1 MTLGSEEQPLWSPG
15 PERVDKSEMTR
26 FRRFAEKRTGKRFAG
41 YADLHEWSMTE
52 SAAFWELLAEFSGVV
67 FNRPAHTI
75 KGSDRMPGT
84 EWFAGARLNY
94 AENLLRYRDD
104 HTAIIAVN
112 EAGGHERYSY
122 SQLYQTVAKCARAL
136 EGLGIGPGDR
146 VAGYTVNGPEAVVAL
161 LGCAAVGAVWSSC
174 SPDFGPAAA
183 VDRLGQIRPRLLLAS
198 DEYRYGGKRIDC
210 LETVRHIER
219 SVGAIERVVVIP
231 YGSDL
236 SRELDPGWLEW
247 RAFLGVGGAGEIDF
261 ASLPFDH
268 PLYILFSSGTTG
280 VPKCIV
286 HGAGG
291 TLLQHRKEHLLHTG
305 LGRDD
310 VLFYFTTCGWMMWNW
325 LASAL
330 AGGGTIVLYDGSPA
344 YPDLN
349 ALWRMA
355 AQTGVTAF
363 GASASFI
370 EACMRSGLSPRTV
383 ADLSRVRTVLSTGSP
398 LSAEGFRW
406 VYEHVDSDLLLASIS
421 GGTDI
426 VSCFVLGNPN
436 LPVFAG
442 QIQCVGLGLD
452 VAAVDSSGKA
462 IVGEKGELVCRRP
475 FPCMPIYFWN
485 DPDGQKYKEAYFT
498 DYPGWWRHGDYMAI
512 TERGGIVI
520 YGRSDATLNIRGVR
534 IGTAEIYRPLESLPW
549 ILNSLA
555 IEQRAGRDVEI
566 VLFVILKEGIELTSE
581 CESEIRSVIR
591 RQASPRH
598 VPGHIHAVA
607 DIPVT
612 RNGKKAELAVKKVV
626 EGDRIPNLNA
636 LANPGCLDAFRQFAA
651 TGASKPIS
659 DG

>member
-1 MTLGSEEQPLWSPG
+1 
-15 PERVDKSEMTR
+15 MTR
-26 FRRFAEKRTGKRFAG
+26 FQRFAEERTGKRFAS
-41 YADLHEWSMTE
+41 YTDLHEWSVNE
-52 SAAFWELLAEFSGVV
+52 SAAFWELLAEFAGVI
-67 FNRPAHTI
+67 FHRPADTV
-75 KGSDRMPGT
+75 KGPDRMPGT
-84 EWFAGARLNY
+84 KWFAGARLNY

-104 HTAIIAVN
+104 RTAIIAVN
-112 EAGGHERYSY
+112 EAGGCERYSY
-122 SQLYQTVAKCARAL
+122 SQLYQAAAKCARAL
-136 EGLGIGPGDR
+136 RGLGIGPGDR
-146 VAGYTVNGPEAVVAL
+146 VAGYTVNGPEAIVAL
-161 LGCAAVGAVWSSC
+161 LGCAAIGAVWSSC

-183 VDRLGQIRPRLLLAS
+183 VDRLGQVRPRLLLAS
-198 DEYRYGGKRIDC
+198 DEYQYGGKRIDC

-219 SVGAIERVVVIP
+219 SVETIERVVVIP

-236 SRELDPGWLEW
+236 SQELDAEWLEW
-247 RAFLGVGGAGEIDF
+247 REFLGEGDVGDIDF
-261 ASLPFDH
+261 AYLPFDH

-280 VPKCIV
+280 APKCIV

-330 AGGGTIVLYDGSPA
+330 AGGSTIVVYDGSPA
-344 YPDLN
+344 YPGLN

-355 AQTGVTAF
+355 ERTGVTAF

-370 EACMRSGLSPRTV
+370 EACMRSGLSPRSV
-383 ADLSRVRTVLSTGSP
+383 ADLSRIRAVLSTGSP

-406 VYEHVDSDLLLASIS
+406 VYGNVNSDLLLASIS

-436 LPVFAG
+436 LPVYAG

-452 VAAVDSSGKA
+452 VAAVDPAGNSIA
-462 IVGEKGELVCRRP
+462 GEKGELVCRRP
-475 FPCMPIYFWN
+475 FPCMPVYFWN
-485 DPDGQKYKEAYFT
+485 DPDGEKYREAYFA
-498 DYPGWWRHGDYMAI
+498 DYPGWWRHGDYMAV
-512 TERGGIVI
+512 TEQGGIVI

-534 IGTAEIYRPLESLPW
+534 IGTAEIYRPMESLPW
-549 ILNSLA
+549 IVNSLA
-555 IEQRAGRDVEI
+555 IERRVGRDAEI
-566 VLFVILKEGIELTSE
+566 VLFVVLGDGVELTPES
-581 CESEIRSVIR
+581 ESEIRAVIR

-598 VPGHIHAVA
+598 VPGYVYAVP

-612 RNGKKAELAVKKVV
+612 RNGKKAELAVKRVV

-636 LANPGCLDAFRQFAA
+636 LANPECLEAFRRVAA
-651 TGASKPIS
+651 VGAREPVS
-659 DG
+659 D

>member
-1 MTLGSEEQPLWSPG
+1 
-15 PERVDKSEMTR
+15 
-26 FRRFAEKRTGKRFAG
+26 
-41 YADLHEWSMTE
+41 
-52 SAAFWELLAEFSGVV
+52 
-67 FNRPAHTI
+67 
-75 KGSDRMPGT
+75 
-84 EWFAGARLNY
+84 
-94 AENLLRYRDD
+94 
-104 HTAIIAVN
+104 
-112 EAGGHERYSY
+112 
-122 SQLYQTVAKCARAL
+122 
-136 EGLGIGPGDR
+136 
-146 VAGYTVNGPEAVVAL
+146 
-161 LGCAAVGAVWSSC
+161 
-174 SPDFGPAAA
+174 
-183 VDRLGQIRPRLLLAS
+183 
-198 DEYRYGGKRIDC
+198 
-210 LETVRHIER
+210 
-219 SVGAIERVVVIP
+219 
-231 YGSDL
+231 
-236 SRELDPGWLEW
+236 
-247 RAFLGVGGAGEIDF
+247 
-261 ASLPFDH
+261 
-268 PLYILFSSGTTG
+268 
-280 VPKCIV
+280 
-286 HGAGG
+286 
-291 TLLQHRKEHLLHTG
+291 
-305 LGRDD
+305 
-310 VLFYFTTCGWMMWNW
+310 MWNW

-330 AGGGTIVLYDGSPA
+330 AGGGTIVLYDGSPT

-462 IVGEKGELVCRRP
+462 VVGEKGELVCRRP

-485 DPDGQKYKEAYFT
+485 DPNGRKYKEAYFT

-555 IEQRAGRDVEI
+555 INSAPVAARR
-566 VLFVILKEGIELTSE
+566 LFCLWCLRMAWSLR
-581 CESEIRSVIR
+581 RSANR
-591 RQASPRH
+591 RSAR
-598 VPGHIHAVA
+598 
-607 DIPVT
+607 
-612 RNGKKAELAVKKVV
+612 
-626 EGDRIPNLNA
+626 
-636 LANPGCLDAFRQFAA
+636 
-651 TGASKPIS
+651 
-659 DG
+659 